1 MITCY
6 AGVNVNQPLPP
17 KGFVRNFTQ
26 NTAKFLWYWGS
37 CTKPSDVASTWV
49 APCKGIRI
57 PESEKIWL
65 VKSGILGF
73 GIGNTAQGIRNPTN
87 DWNPESKISMTNS
100 GIRNPLRGIQNPKL
114 FWIPLHGTTWGFPS
128 PRLFH
133 ETISYKDKLDV
144 EGSNPVRKLGA
155 FELDFSVIDLKKI
168 LGL

>member
-6 AGVNVNQPLPP
+6 AGVNVNQPPPP

-155 FELDFSVIDLKKI
+155 FELGFSVIDLKKI